1 MASTVQ
7 ARCGCILRW
16 PIGNDPIDR
25 PCPIAEGLLNDLKK
39 GQFGAVLGGKR
50 DIDHIRAAK
59 NNLVYPAT
67 VQIGDCV
74 LQTEIQKEVS
84 VAKSVG
90 KIVD

>member
-25 PCPIAEGLLNDLKK
+25 PCPQAEGLLNDLKK

-50 DIDHIRAAK
+50 YIDHIRSAK
-59 NNLVYPAT
+59 NNLVYPQS
-67 VQIGDCV
+67 VQIGDYV
-74 LQTEIQKEVS
+74 LQTEV
-84 VAKSVG
+84 
-90 KIVD
+90 VDGGDRC